1 MTYFVGAIVSNFS
14 NFMGA
19 KKQFTHFLGA
29 IIRNLPEVEIVG
41 PAEGT
46 TELMIRVGR
55 LIVEV
60 VGLTINFLVAVEA
73 VESIS
78 LTAEVTINLPVLKNN
93 NLESMFLCH
102 SILKLS

>member
-19 KKQFTHFLGA
+19 NKQFSHFVGA
-29 IIRNLPEVEIVG
+29 ITHNLPGVEIVG
-41 PAEGT
+41 PARGT
-46 TELMIRVGR
+46 TELMIWMGR

-60 VGLTINFLVAVEA
+60 VGLTISF
-73 VESIS
+73 
-78 LTAEVTINLPVLKNN
+78 PVLKRN

-102 SILKLS
+102 SIPKLSQFHPSFIYI